1 MSEKTKIQVYIKLV
15 SRTLF
20 HVSGLN
26 PNSTIVDLV
35 REVAKQTSF
44 MTQAGMKSFRLV
56 CCNHTINGI
65 ENKLKTISE
74 LNIGDCATIYVVP
87 LGSDNPDFLSWNTIE
102 EELKKEKN
110 QKDIKDEEEIKEE
123 IKKEEEIKEER
134 EKDVN
139 SLESK
144 IKSENNLP
152 PLRII
157 IGVIDLLLL
166 AAAITTFLLFFLTSL
181 SFSIVIPIVLTALF
195 VVGTIL
201 FFEWKSIL
209 PKILPKSWLEKINL
223 KTFFYG
229 KDENKNLI
237 LEEKE
242 NPTSEKDQTENI
254 QLS

>member
-1 MSEKTKIQVYIKLV
+1 M
-15 SRTLF
+15 
-20 HVSGLN
+20 
-26 PNSTIVDLV
+26 
-35 REVAKQTSF
+35 
-44 MTQAGMKSFRLV
+44 
-56 CCNHTINGI
+56 
-65 ENKLKTISE
+65 
-74 LNIGDCATIYVVP
+74 
-87 LGSDNPDFLSWNTIE
+87 
-102 EELKKEKN
+102 
-110 QKDIKDEEEIKEE
+110 
-123 IKKEEEIKEER
+123 
-134 EKDVN
+134 
-139 SLESK
+139 
-144 IKSENNLP
+144 P

-229 KDENKNLI
+229 KDENKNLM

-242 NPTSEKDQTENI
+242 HPTSE
-254 QLS
+254 